1 MSVIV
6 ELTLPSES
14 FELGRILRVEG
25 RTRVTLETMVP
36 MGGKPTPFVRV
47 QNVARERFEQRVRA
61 HSTVNDVRETNRHDG
76 ETLYTLDWDPTADTL
91 FRALLDM
98 EVALLGATGGAERW
112 ELELRFPSH
121 ETLSDFQEY
130 YTDHDIRVT
139 IERIYNPTRPEAGP
153 WYGLTEPQR
162 EALMQA
168 VQSGYYSVPRGVST
182 KDLAAEAGISD
193 QAMIERLR
201 RGLTALVRN
210 TLLAAEEDR

>member
-47 QNVARERFEQRVRA
+47 QNVARERFEERVRA
-61 HSTVNDVRETNRHDG
+61 HSTVHEVRETSRHDG
-76 ETLYTLDWDPTADTL
+76 ETLYALDWDPTEDTL

-98 EVALLGATGGAERW
+98 EVALLGATGGAETW

-130 YTDHDIRVT
+130 YTDHDIQVT
-139 IERIYNPTRPEAGP
+139 IDRIYNPTRPEAGP
-153 WYGLTEPQR
+153 WFGLTHPQR
-162 EALMQA
+162 EALMHA
-168 VQSGYYSVPRGVST
+168 VQSGYYSVPRRVST
-182 KDLAAEAGISD
+182 KDLGAEAGISD

-201 RGLTALVRN
+201 RGITALVRN
-210 TLLAAEEDR
+210 TLLTTEEEP